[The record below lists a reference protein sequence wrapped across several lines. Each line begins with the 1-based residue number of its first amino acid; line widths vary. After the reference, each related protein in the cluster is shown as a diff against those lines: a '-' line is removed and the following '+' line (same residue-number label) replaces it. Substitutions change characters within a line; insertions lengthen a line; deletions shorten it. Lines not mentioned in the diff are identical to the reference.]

1 MQKLK
6 ITVPVSDVE
15 SEIDPDDFEIEW
27 LEDSPDKG
35 RIIRIKNPDKYPK
48 LVNKLAVNR
57 SLSIQ
62 PLDHIVFEIKKGEQK

>member
-6 ITVPVSDVE
+6 ITVPGAGE
-15 SEIDPDDFEIEW
+15 FEINPDDFQIEW
-27 LEDSPDKG
+27 LEDLPREG
-35 RIIRIKNPDKYPK
+35 RIIRIKNPDKYPE
-48 LVNKLAVNR
+48 LSNKLSVNR